1 MTNTFD
7 TLISLLEHRAGEQN
21 SARAYTFLLDGERE
35 SGTLEYGELAA
46 QAKAIAATLAARGVM
61 PGDRALLLYSPGI
74 EFVAAFFGCLCAG
87 VIAVPAYPPHPAQLA
102 RTLPRLVAVTTDA
115 QVSIVLSTDVIARMA
130 PDLARIAPTF
140 RNVPWLATDTI
151 KSSEANEWRRPV
163 VNSDS
168 LAFLQYTSGS
178 TAAPKGVM
186 VSHGNLL
193 HNLACLN
200 HLEENDD
207 TSVAVSWLPV
217 IHDMGLIEGV
227 LLPAYSGYPAYLMS
241 PESFLKRPFRWLQ
254 AITRY
259 SGTNSGGPNFAF
271 DLCVRKIS
279 EEQIENLDLS
289 SWRCAYNGAEPIRR
303 ETLERFHETFKPAG
317 FRWTSFYPVYGLAES
332 TLLVSSGRRMD
343 APMCCDAD
351 ADALKQGRFIKR
363 GAASLNR
370 ASPVVACGSAWFG
383 TVIRIVDPETH
394 EACAP
399 NRIGEIWISSPSV
412 TQGYWRQPEQTELTF
427 GARLSTGEGPF
438 LRTGDLGVLHEGQL
452 VVTGRIKDMLIVR
465 GAKHYPQDLEL
476 TAERSHSAVRAGCCA
491 AFVVSGRDG
500 EAAALV
506 AEIDTRHLTGQHASD
521 GAELARIVTAIRQ
534 GIVEQHGVQLQA
546 VALVSAGGV
555 PKTTSGKLQRH
566 ACRASFE
573 SGGLDELH
581 RWSQNP
587 VVAEKVQPAGILL
600 NVPVVA

>member
-1 MTNTFD
+1 MTKTFD
-7 TLISLLEHRAGEQN
+7 TLISLLELRAAEQN

-35 SGTLEYGELAA
+35 SATLEYGELAA

-61 PGDRALLLYSPGI
+61 PGDRALLLYSPGL
-74 EFVAAFFGCLCAG
+74 EFVSAFFGCLCAG

-102 RTLPRLVAVTTDA
+102 RTLPRLVAVTTNA
-115 QVSIVLSTDVIARMA
+115 QVSIVLSTDAIVQMA
-130 PDLARIAPTF
+130 PELAKIAPAF
-140 RNVPWLATDTI
+140 RSVPWLATDTVAR
-151 KSSEANEWRRPV
+151 SDASEWRRPV

-241 PESFLKRPFRWLQ
+241 PESFLKRPLRWLQ

-279 EEQIENLDLS
+279 EEQMEDLDLS

-303 ETLERFHETFKPAG
+303 ETLERFHESFRPAG
-317 FRWTSFYPVYGLAES
+317 FRWTSFFPVYGLAES
-332 TLLVSSGRRMD
+332 TLLVSSGQRVD
-343 APMCCDAD
+343 VPTCFDAD

-363 GAASLNR
+363 AAASLNR
-370 ASPVVACGSAWFG
+370 ASPVVACGLAWLG

-394 EACAP
+394 ESCAP

-427 GARLSTGEGPF
+427 GARLPTGEGPF

-476 TAERSHSAVRAGCCA
+476 TAERGHSAVRAGCCA
-491 AFVVSGRDG
+491 AFVVSGHDG

-506 AEIDTRHLTGQHASD
+506 AEIDTRHLTGHRASD
-521 GAELARIVTAIRQ
+521 GAELAKIAKAIRQ

-573 SGGLDELH
+573 SGALDELH
-581 RWSQNP
+581 RWSQTP
-587 VVAEKVQPAGILL
+587 AAAATHLDVAVVA
-600 NVPVVA
+600 

>member
-1 MTNTFD
+1 MTKTFD
-7 TLISLLEHRAGEQN
+7 TLISLLEHRAVEQT

-35 SGTLEYGELAA
+35 SETLAYGEIAA
-46 QAKAIAATLAARGVM
+46 KAKAIAATLAARGVM
-61 PGDRALLLYSPGI
+61 PGDRALLLYSPGL
-74 EFVAAFFGCLCAG
+74 EFITAFFGCLCAG

-115 QVSIVLSTDVIARMA
+115 QVSIVLSTDAIAQMA
-130 PDLARIAPTF
+130 PELGRITSVF
-140 RNVPWLATDTI
+140 RNISWITTDTVARTAA
-151 KSSEANEWRRPV
+151 SEWRRPE
-163 VNSDS
+163 VNTDS

-193 HNLACLN
+193 HNLASLN

-207 TSVAVSWLPV
+207 TTVAVSWLPV

-241 PESFLKRPFRWLQ
+241 PESFLKRPLRWLQ

-259 SGTNSGGPNFAF
+259 GGTNSGGPNFAF

-279 EEQIENLDLS
+279 GDQIDNLDLA

-317 FRWTSFYPVYGLAES
+317 FRWTSFFPVYGLAES
-332 TLLVSSGRRMD
+332 TLLVSSVRRLD

-351 ADALKQGRFIKR
+351 ADALKRGRFIKPD
-363 GAASLNR
+363 AASLNR
-370 ASPVVACGSAWFG
+370 ASPAVACGSTWFG
-383 TVIRIVDPETH
+383 TSVRIVDPETH
-394 EACAP
+394 EPCAP

-438 LRTGDLGVLHEGQL
+438 LRTGDLGVLHERQL
-452 VVTGRIKDMLIVR
+452 VVTGRLKDMLIVR
-465 GAKHYPQDLEL
+465 GAKHYPQDIEL
-476 TAERSHSAVRAGCCA
+476 TAEKSNAEVRAGCCA
-491 AFVVSGRDG
+491 AFVASGRDG
-500 EAAALV
+500 DAVALV
-506 AEIDTRHLTGQHASD
+506 AEIDTRQLTGHLASD
-521 GAELARIVTAIRQ
+521 RAELARIATAIRQ
-534 GIVEQHGVQLQA
+534 GVVEQHGVQLHSI
-546 VALVSAGGV
+546 ALVTTGSV

-566 ACRASFE
+566 ACRALFE
-573 SGGLDELH
+573 SGALDELH
-581 RWSQNP
+581 RCSKAP
-587 VVAEKVQPAGILL
+587 ACVETHLDMAVVA
-600 NVPVVA
+600 

>member
-1 MTNTFD
+1 MTRTFD
-7 TLISLLEHRAGEQN
+7 TLISLLEHRAAEQN
-21 SARAYTFLLDGERE
+21 SARAYTFLLDGESE
-35 SGTLEYGELAA
+35 SEALEYGELASR
-46 QAKAIAATLAARGVM
+46 AKAIAATLAAGGVM
-61 PGDRALLLYSPGI
+61 PGDRALLLYSPGL
-74 EFVAAFFGCLCAG
+74 EFIAAFFGCLCAG

-102 RTLPRLVAVTTDA
+102 RTLPRLVAVTADA
-115 QVSIVLSTDVIARMA
+115 QVSIVLTTDAIAQMA
-130 PDLARIAPTF
+130 PELARIAPAF
-140 RNVPWLATDTI
+140 RNVSWLVTDNVPH
-151 KSSEANEWRRPV
+151 SEANEWRRPDL
-163 VNSDS
+163 SADS

-193 HNLACLN
+193 HNLKSLN

-241 PESFLKRPFRWLQ
+241 PESFLKRPLRWLQ

-279 EEQIENLDLS
+279 GEQIENLDLS

-303 ETLERFHETFKPAG
+303 ETLERFHETFEPAG
-317 FRWTSFYPVYGLAES
+317 FRWTSFFPVYGLAES
-332 TLLVSSGRRMD
+332 TLLVTSGRRMD
-343 APMCCDAD
+343 VPMCCDTD
-351 ADALKQGRFIKR
+351 ADALKQGHFIE
-363 GAASLNR
+363 R
-370 ASPVVACGSAWFG
+370 ASAFLDRANPVVACGSSWFG

-394 EACAP
+394 EPCAP

-412 TQGYWRQPEQTELTF
+412 TQGYWRQPEQTALTF

-465 GAKHYPQDLEL
+465 GAKHYPQDIEL
-476 TAERSHSAVRAGCCA
+476 TAERGHPAVRAGCCA
-491 AFVVSGRDG
+491 AFVVSNRDG
-500 EAAALV
+500 ETVALV
-506 AEIDTRHLTGQHASD
+506 AEVDTRRLTGHQASD
-521 GAELARIVTAIRQ
+521 GAALTRIATAIRQ
-534 GIVEQHGVQLQA
+534 GVVEQHGVQLQA
-546 VALVSAGGV
+546 IVLVSAGGV

-573 SGGLDELH
+573 SGTLDELH
-581 RWSQNP
+581 RWSQASP
-587 VVAEKVQPAGILL
+587 VAAMHRTVSAVA
-600 NVPVVA
+600 

>member
-1 MTNTFD
+1 MTKTFD
-7 TLISLLEHRAGEQN
+7 TLISLLEHRAAEQN

-35 SGTLEYGELAA
+35 SETLEYGELAA
-46 QAKAIAATLAARGVM
+46 KAKAIAATLAARGVM
-61 PGDRALLLYSPGI
+61 PGDRALLLYSPGL
-74 EFVAAFFGCLCAG
+74 EFIAAFIGCLYAG

-102 RTLPRLVAVTTDA
+102 RTLPRLVAVTANA
-115 QVSIVLSTDVIARMA
+115 QVSIVLSTDAIARMA
-130 PDLARIAPTF
+130 PELARIAPAF
-140 RNVPWLATDTI
+140 RNVAWIATDTVART
-151 KSSEANEWRRPV
+151 EASEWRRPEV
-163 VNSDS
+163 SSDS

-193 HNLACLN
+193 HNLASLN

-241 PESFLKRPFRWLQ
+241 PESFLKRPLRWLE

-279 EEQIENLDLS
+279 GDQIENLDLS

-317 FRWTSFYPVYGLAES
+317 FRWTSFFPVYGLAES
-332 TLLVSSGRRMD
+332 TLLVSSGRRTD
-343 APMCCDAD
+343 APLCCDAD
-351 ADALKQGRFIKR
+351 ADALKNGRFIER
-363 GAASLNR
+363 AVASINR
-370 ASPVVACGSAWFG
+370 VSPAVACGLTWFG
-383 TVIRIVDPETH
+383 TSIRIVDPETH
-394 EACAP
+394 EACDP

-412 TQGYWRQPEQTELTF
+412 TQGYWMQPEQTELTF
-427 GARLSTGEGPF
+427 HAYLCTGEGPF
-438 LRTGDLGVLHEGQL
+438 LRTGDLGVLHQGQL
-452 VVTGRIKDMLIVR
+452 VVTGRLKDMLIVR
-465 GAKHYPQDLEL
+465 GAKHYPQDIEL
-476 TAERSHSAVRAGCCA
+476 TAEKGHPAVRAGCCA
-491 AFVVSGRDG
+491 AFVVSGCDG
-500 EAAALV
+500 DAAALI
-506 AEIDTRHLTGQHASD
+506 AEIDTRTLTGHSSD
-521 GAELARIVTAIRQ
+521 AAELARIATAIRQ
-534 GIVEQHGVQLQA
+534 GVVEQHGVQLQA

-566 ACRASFE
+566 ACRAGFE
-573 SGGLDELH
+573 SGALDELH
-581 RWSQNP
+581 RWSRAP
-587 VVAEKVQPAGILL
+587 AFVARHLDVAVVA
-600 NVPVVA
+600 

>member
-1 MTNTFD
+1 MTKTFD
-7 TLISLLEHRAGEQN
+7 TLISLLEHRAAEQN

-35 SGTLEYGELAA
+35 SETLEYGELAA
-46 QAKAIAATLAARGVM
+46 KAKAIAATLAARGVM
-61 PGDRALLLYSPGI
+61 PGDRALLLYSPGL
-74 EFVAAFFGCLCAG
+74 EFIAAFFGCLCAG

-102 RTLPRLVAVTTDA
+102 RTLPRLVAVTANA
-115 QVSIVLSTDVIARMA
+115 QVSIVLSTDAIAQMA
-130 PDLARIAPTF
+130 PELARIAPAF
-140 RNVPWLATDTI
+140 RNVSWIATDTVART
-151 KSSEANEWRRPV
+151 EASEWRRPEV
-163 VNSDS
+163 SSDS

-193 HNLACLN
+193 HNLASLN

-241 PESFLKRPFRWLQ
+241 PESFLKRPLRWLQ

-279 EEQIENLDLS
+279 GDQIENLDLS

-317 FRWTSFYPVYGLAES
+317 FRWTSFFPVYGLAES

-351 ADALKQGRFIKR
+351 ADALKRGRFIKR
-363 GAASLNR
+363 AAASLNR
-370 ASPVVACGSAWFG
+370 ASPAVACGSTWFG
-383 TVIRIVDPETH
+383 TFIRIVDPETH
-394 EACAP
+394 EPCAP

-412 TQGYWRQPEQTELTF
+412 TQGYWLQAEQTELTF

-452 VVTGRIKDMLIVR
+452 VVTGRLKDMLIVR
-465 GAKHYPQDLEL
+465 GAKHYPQDIEL
-476 TAERSHSAVRAGCCA
+476 TAEKGHPAVRAGCCA
-491 AFVVSGRDG
+491 AFVVGGCDG

-506 AEIDTRHLTGQHASD
+506 AEIDTRHLTGRHASD
-521 GAELARIVTAIRQ
+521 GAELARIATAIRQ
-534 GIVEQHGVQLQA
+534 GIVEQHGVQLQS

-573 SGGLDELH
+573 SGALDELH
-581 RWSQNP
+581 RWSQAP
-587 VVAEKVQPAGILL
+587 AFVARHLDVAVVA
-600 NVPVVA
+600 

>member
-1 MTNTFD
+1 MTPTFD
-7 TLISLLEHRAGEQN
+7 TLISLLEHRASEQD

-35 SGTLEYGELAA
+35 SDTLDYGELAA
-46 QAKAIAATLAARGVM
+46 KAKAIAVTLAGRGVM
-61 PGDRALLLYSPGI
+61 PGDRALLLYNPGL

-102 RTLPRLVAVTTDA
+102 RTLPRLVAVTADA
-115 QVSIVLSTDVIARMA
+115 QVSIVLTTDAIAQMA
-130 PDLARIAPTF
+130 PELAKIAPAF
-140 RNVPWLATDTI
+140 RNISWLATDTVAR
-151 KSSEANEWRRPV
+151 SEASEWRRPEV
-163 VNSDS
+163 SSDS

-186 VSHGNLL
+186 VSHANLL
-193 HNLACLN
+193 HNLASLN
-200 HLEENDD
+200 RLEENDS

-241 PESFLKRPFRWLQ
+241 PELFLKRPLRWLQ

-279 EEQIENLDLS
+279 GEQIENLDLS

-303 ETLERFHETFKPAG
+303 ETLERFHETFKSAG
-317 FRWTSFYPVYGLAES
+317 FRWTSFFPVYGLAES
-332 TLLVSSGRRMD
+332 TLLVSSGQRMD

-351 ADALKQGRFIKR
+351 ADALKQGRFLKR
-363 GAASLNR
+363 PAASLERTN
-370 ASPVVACGSAWFG
+370 PVVACGSAWFG
-383 TVIRIVDPETH
+383 TVVRIVDPETH
-394 EACAP
+394 EPCAQK
-399 NRIGEIWISSPSV
+399 RIGEIWISSPSV
-412 TQGYWRQPEQTELTF
+412 TQGYWGQPEQTELTF

-476 TAERSHSAVRAGCCA
+476 TAERGHPAVRAGCCA

-506 AEIDTRHLTGQHASD
+506 AEIDVRHLTGHCASD
-521 GAELARIVTAIRQ
+521 GAELSKIASVIRQ
-534 GIVEQHGVQLQA
+534 RIVEQHGVQLHS
-546 VALVSAGGV
+546 VSLVSAGGV

-573 SGGLDELH
+573 SGSLDELH
-581 RWSQNP
+581 RWSQASP
-587 VVAEKVQPAGILL
+587 VVAMHCTVSA
-600 NVPVVA
+600 VA